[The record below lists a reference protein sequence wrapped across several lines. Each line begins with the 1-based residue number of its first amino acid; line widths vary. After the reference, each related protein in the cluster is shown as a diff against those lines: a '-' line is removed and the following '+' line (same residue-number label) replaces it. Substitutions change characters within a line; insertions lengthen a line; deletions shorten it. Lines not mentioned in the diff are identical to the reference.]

1 MVKLLVCQAI
11 TGRGGLP
18 ASPTE
23 PLISD
28 AAIANWIVVD
38 SENETRSTQSVSSN
52 PHKPTPQPIVEAS
65 GWVINAKGEVFL
77 TANASTV
84 TPHNSWRPATHCGV
98 KS

>member
-11 TGRGGLP
+11 TGRGGLL

-28 AAIANWIVVD
+28 AAITNWIAID
-38 SENETRSTQSVSSN
+38 AENETRSIQSVSSN
-52 PHKPTPQPIVEAS
+52 PNNPTPQPIVEAS

-77 TANASTV
+77 TADASTV
-84 TPHNSWRPATHCGV
+84 TPHSSWRPATHCGV